1 MRKLCFL
8 VVLALA
14 VLMPAAAA
22 SAQTY
27 VRPPGQTPNG
37 PSEDAGGGG
46 GSGDV
51 KVLGRQYVRSDQ
63 GFALTGSDVAGLAV
77 IGVLLLGTGYA
88 LVRVRRTGDTPQT
101 A

>member
-1 MRKLCFL
+1 MRKICFL
-8 VVLALA
+8 VVLTLT
-14 VLMPAAAA
+14 LLIPAAA

-37 PSEDAGGGG
+37 PGEDAGGGG

-51 KVLGRQYVRSDQ
+51 RVLGRQYVRGQDQ

-88 LVRVRRTGDTPQT
+88 LVRVRRSGDTPQT